1 MNEKKG
7 LGLGARAGIA
17 FAMSF
22 VPFLLYM
29 IPPVDAALTSIAVA
43 SNPSNPSKSD
53 FVSFMTFGMPCVFF
67 CATLFCFYRAD
78 RRKEKA
84 HQNAISTR
92 QEHFANNKRFAEL
105 AQELAHKLI
114 FSIEHADRSTN
125 VKIIKVSKSCSVSES
140 SILIDYREEINFNAE
155 RVYLKNPAVDML
167 AITKCITSEAA
178 TIVSEQLPD
187 HFYDKNKQ
195 ITCCYSV
202 NSCNVTGSIQYEA
215 QNASYIEAKPL

>member
-7 LGLGARAGIA
+7 LGLGARVGIA

-29 IPPVDAALTSIAVA
+29 IPPVDAALTQIAVA

-53 FVSFMTFGMPCVFF
+53 FVNFMAFGMPCVFF

-92 QEHFANNKRFAEL
+92 QEHFANSKRFAEL

-125 VKIIKVSKSCSVSES
+125 VKIIKVSKNCSVSKS
-140 SILIDYREEINFNAE
+140 SILIDGWERINFNAE
-155 RVYLKNPAVDML
+155 RVYLKDPAVDML

-187 HFYDKNKQ
+187 HFYDKNKK

-215 QNASYIEAKPL
+215 ENASYIEAKPL